1 MSKRSQTNVS
11 QHNKALEVMLK
22 YFDVVLFVSL
32 VLFLDCA
39 GRFCLCNK
47 FLFFFFFKIQGVI
60 ESCTD
65 ILITSYWFHVEL
77 GKNILKIL

>member
-22 YFDVVLFVSL
+22 YFDVLLFVSL

-39 GRFCLCNK
+39 DRFCLSNK
-47 FLFFFFFKIQGVI
+47 FHFF
-60 ESCTD
+60 
-65 ILITSYWFHVEL
+65 L
-77 GKNILKIL
+77 NILFLQNMYICIGGFKKLKIIVI